1 MRLIRR
7 SSGRF
12 TPRNEFSV
20 TTPMA
25 PELRAHRR
33 PGFTLTAREDKRDQT
48 AK

>member
-12 TPRNEFSV
+12 VPRNEFSV

-33 PGFTLTAREDKRDQT
+33 PGFTLTAHEDVREKSGT
-48 AK
+48 

>member
-33 PGFTLTAREDKRDQT
+33 PGFTLTGREESREKT
-48 AK
+48 GK